1 MRTAWFVDGAY
12 LFRSAPFD
20 FEFSFLRER
29 LERQLGKPF
38 DDCFFYQPAPAGA
51 PPGHSA
57 FVESLQAAPPDGA
70 RARVRYVPA
79 CRGDDDGDAALAAA
93 MTLDIFTAA
102 LESRYAALAFSA
114 PQAYYAGVLA
124 QVRDRFDCAV
134 TLAAYQGTADSA
146 LHPLAE
152 KIVWLDELWDDVG

>member
-29 LERQLGKPF
+29 LERQLGRPF
-38 DDCFFYQPAPAGA
+38 DDCFFYQAAPAGA
-51 PPGHSA
+51 PPAHNA

-70 RARVRYVPA
+70 RARVRYAPA
-79 CRGDDDGDAALAAA
+79 SPGDADGDAGLAAA
-93 MTLDIFTAA
+93 LTLDLFKAA
-102 LESRYAALAFSA
+102 LECRYTAVAFSA
-114 PQAYYAGVLA
+114 PHAYYADVLA

-134 TLAAYQGTADSA
+134 TLAVYAGTADSA

-152 KIVWLDELWDDVG
+152 KMVWLDELWDDVG